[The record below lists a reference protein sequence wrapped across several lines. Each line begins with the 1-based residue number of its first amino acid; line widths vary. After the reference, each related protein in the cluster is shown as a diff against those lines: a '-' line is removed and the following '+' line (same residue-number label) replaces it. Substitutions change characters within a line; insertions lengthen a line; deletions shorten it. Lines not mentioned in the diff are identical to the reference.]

1 MRSAFMAIHYMK
13 NSLAIV
19 CEAKYLY
26 FQNQQHNNLIFING
40 IINLGFMKRIA
51 VVDNERLKDM
61 QKKLHI
67 QSLCPVN
74 RRGVECITI
83 SKEELLAIDESTCIG
98 CGICVKP
105 SNDAIK
111 IVNLPEI
118 LDKKPIHRYG
128 ENKFALYHLPTPLFG
143 KVVGILG
150 VNGIGK
156 STAVSIFGGLLKP
169 NFGDLKSKGSG
180 FKEII
185 NFFKGTET
193 QLFFEKVE
201 KGEIKVSYKPQHVD
215 MIPKAKKGK
224 VKELLEKVDEKG
236 KLMDIA
242 KELEIEDVL
251 DNDIG
256 KISGG
261 ELQRV
266 AIAATVLKKANLYI
280 FDEPTSYLDIKQ
292 RINVSKFIRSLSGE
306 ETSVIVVEHDLII
319 FDYMSDLAHIMYG
332 SEDVYG
338 SVSGLKPT
346 KNAIN
351 VYLEGYLKEEN
362 IRFRDKKIKFEP
374 RKPFFKKEKEELVSW
389 KGLGKKLGKFSLS
402 AEEGSVSKGEVI
414 GVLGENGIG
423 KTTFVKILAGDI
435 KKDCGM
441 LNENIKVS
449 YKPQYLES
457 NDELTINILS
467 NAIKKYTNQIINPLN
482 LKPLFEKKLNELSGG
497 ELQKVA
503 IAYCFGNDAELYL
516 LDEPSAY
523 LDVEQRLIV
532 SKVIRDFVEL
542 ENKSALI
549 VDHDLLFLDYLSD
562 KLMVFDGIPA
572 KNGIVKGPFAMEDG
586 MNIFL
591 KKLGITLRR
600 DKESLMP
607 RVNKLDSKL
616 DREQKD
622 KGKFY
627 YI

>member
-1 MRSAFMAIHYMK
+1 M
-13 NSLAIV
+13 
-19 CEAKYLY
+19 LY
-26 FQNQQHNNLIFING
+26 EI
-40 IINLGFMKRIA
+40 LGYMKRIA
-51 VVDNERLKDM
+51 VVDNEKLKDK

-74 RRGVECITI
+74 RTGVECIKVEKDGFL
-83 SKEELLAIDESTCIG
+83 SIDENTCIG
-98 CGICVKP
+98 CGICVKAAP
-105 SNDAIK
+105 DAIK
-111 IVNLPEI
+111 VINLPEI

-128 ENKFALYHLPTPLFG
+128 ENEFALFSLPTPLFG
-143 KVVGILG
+143 KVVGVLG

-156 STAVSIFGGLLKP
+156 STAISILGGLLKP
-169 NFGDLKSKGSG
+169 NFGDFGKKAD

-193 QLFFEKVE
+193 QKFFENVE
-201 KGEIKVSYKPQHVD
+201 KGSVKVSYKPQHVD
-215 MIPKAKKGK
+215 MIPKAKKGR
-224 VKELLEKVDEKG
+224 VINLLKKIDEKN
-236 KLMDIA
+236 KLDEIA
-242 KELEIEDVL
+242 KELEIDGIL
-251 DNDIG
+251 DNNIDE
-256 KISGG
+256 ISGG

-266 AIAATVLKKANLYI
+266 AIAATVLKNADLYI
-280 FDEPTSYLDIKQ
+280 FDEPSSYLDIKQ
-292 RINVSKFIRSLSGE
+292 RINVSRFIRSLANE
-306 ETSVIVVEHDLII
+306 NTAVMVVEHDLII

-338 SVSGLKPT
+338 SVSGLKPV

-374 RKPFFKKEKEELVSW
+374 RKPFFKKQKEELISW
-389 KGLGKKLGKFSLS
+389 NLLSKKLGKFSLS
-402 AEEGSVSKGEVI
+402 TEEGSISKGEVI

-423 KTTFVKILAGDI
+423 KTTFVKVLAGEI
-435 KKDCGM
+435 KKDDGE
-441 LNENIKVS
+441 LNEKVKVS

-457 NDELTINILS
+457 NDELVINILS
-467 NAIKKYTNQIINPLN
+467 NTIKKYTNQIINPLN
-482 LKPLFEKKLNELSGG
+482 IKPLFEKKLNELSGG
-497 ELQKVA
+497 ELQRVA

-562 KLMVFDGIPA
+562 KLMVFEGVPA
-572 KNGIVKGPFAMEDG
+572 KNGIVKGPFSMEDG
-586 MNIFL
+586 MNMFL
-591 KKLGITLRR
+591 SKLGITLRR

-607 RVNKLDSKL
+607 RVNKLESKL
-616 DREQKD
+616 DREQKE

-627 YI
+627 YT